1 VAKEL
6 GWLPLALEQAAAYVS
21 RRRTFDDYLT
31 QWRLNR
37 DDVLTWNET
46 VTGYPNTVA
55 TTWQTSVAQL
65 TDSGHRLLE
74 RLAWLAPEKIPE
86 WLLDVAVPSAEGEDL
101 RESLDDVVA
110 YSLVMRD
117 AEGPFF
123 HVHRLMQDVAQ
134 RSLSDDLRQCRLI
147 EALNWVNAAF
157 PPNAGDVRY
166 WPLAEA
172 LVPHA
177 LAVSAASAS
186 APCFY

>member
-37 DDVLTWNET
+37 DDVLTWFNET

-86 WLLDVAVPSAEGEDL
+86 
-101 RESLDDVVA
+101 
-110 YSLVMRD
+110 
-117 AEGPFF
+117 
-123 HVHRLMQDVAQ
+123 
-134 RSLSDDLRQCRLI
+134 
-147 EALNWVNAAF
+147 
-157 PPNAGDVRY
+157 
-166 WPLAEA
+166 
-172 LVPHA
+172 
-177 LAVSAASAS
+177 
-186 APCFY
+186 